1 MVPSPT
7 GTAAG
12 CESSDGPATV
22 APMHR
27 SIAGPRS
34 GGEPS
39 RRLLG
44 PAAAVVAIVFVG
56 YYDLLVVATSVGLD
70 SHAYWAAW
78 THPLYSIPPGHV
90 DAFLYAPVV
99 AEVLWPLSH
108 LPADLFVGLWAAA
121 MLAVFGWLLRP
132 LPPLWYLVG
141 LLLCLPEALEGN
153 INALL
158 ALTVVVGFR
167 YPATWALALLTKV
180 STGVGL
186 LWFVV
191 RGRWRAWL
199 AAVALA
205 AALAAVSYL
214 WWPDPWRAWV
224 ALLVSG
230 SGGGDWFFPARLIAS
245 VGLVVWGARTDRS
258 WTVPASLV
266 LASPILF
273 LNTLTILAAIPRL
286 AAGWDRPARA
296 AE

>member
-1 MVPSPT
+1 
-7 GTAAG
+7 
-12 CESSDGPATV
+12 
-22 APMHR
+22 MHR
-27 SIAGPRS
+27 TLDLPRW
-34 GGEPS
+34 GGASS

-44 PAAAVVAIVFVG
+44 HAAAVVAIVFVG
-56 YYDLLVVATSVGLD
+56 YYDLLVAATSVGLD

-90 DAFLYAPVV
+90 DAFLYAPLI
-99 AEVLWPLSH
+99 AEVLWPLGH
-108 LPADLFVGLWAAA
+108 LPADVFIGLWAAV
-121 MLAVFGWLLRP
+121 MLAAFAWLLRP
-132 LPPLWYLVG
+132 LPPVWYLVG

-158 ALTVVVGFR
+158 ALMVVVGFR
-167 YPATWALALLTKV
+167 YPAAWALALLTKV

-186 LWFVV
+186 LWFVA
-191 RGRWRAWL
+191 RGRWQAWL
-199 AAVALA
+199 AAVAVA
-205 AALAAVSYL
+205 GVLAAVSYV
-214 WWPDPWRAWV
+214 WWSDPWQAWV

-230 SGGGDWFFPARLIAS
+230 SGGGDWFFPVRLIVA
-245 VGLVVWGARTDRS
+245 VGLVVWGARTDRA

-286 AAGWDRPARA
+286 EAVHDGPARA